1 MLSHARSSHTHSVKP
16 CIQLSLPPTP
26 VVCPLIP
33 HTSGL
38 PSHYPP
44 HSVKPCMQLSY
55 PHTSGLPS
63 HTPTQCYPP
72 HTHNVTPH
80 TVLSYPNTMLPPTR
94 CSHTPT
100 HTMLPHTQYRRR
112 DSDRSQY
119 RSYLDYV
126 REIGENMG
134 FKVQED
140 TMRIPS
146 SKRVSDE
153 L

>member
-1 MLSHARSSHTHSVKP
+1 MHAA
-16 CIQLSLPPTP
+16 
-26 VVCPLIP
+26 LIP

-38 PSHYPP
+38 PPHYPHTVLSHASSHTP
-44 HSVKPCMQLSY
+44 HQWFALSLPPTHSVKPCSSY
-55 PHTSGLPS
+55 TPHNV
-63 HTPTQCYPP
+63 TPTHGALIPTHTQCYPP
-72 HTHNVTPH
+72 PPPH
-80 TVLSYPNTMLPPTR
+80 IHSALIPHTMLPPA
-94 CSHTPT
+94 
-100 HTMLPHTQYRRR
+100 QYRRR

-153 L
+153 P